1 MSNSYIGKGGGRK
14 ERGGRKYATFYS
26 REISLCECP
35 GASYME
41 VEPREGAAP
50 PMVPEAGATDV

>member
-1 MSNSYIGKGGGRK
+1 MSNSYIGKEGGEEGKR
-14 ERGGRKYATFYS
+14 RRKYATFYS